1 MVRFCKGGPVQG
13 NNSNAAKILGS
24 HSGSQVGSAEVKLR
38 SPAIYL
44 VIAVHGRGGRFAA
57 VDLEEPV
64 HDQVLLSE
72 RRPRQRDVPLSQ
84 RRTPAVEAELRHRP
98 RSACHAHR
106 FCLGWSR

>member
-1 MVRFCKGGPVQG
+1 M
-13 NNSNAAKILGS
+13 
-24 HSGSQVGSAEVKLR
+24 GSAEVKLR

-84 RRTPAVEAELRHRP
+84 RRTPAVEAELRAP
-98 RSACHAHR
+98 STVCMPCTSVLSGAVAMSLISAGQSAAIV
-106 FCLGWSR
+106 